1 MKLLVLCDVVPF
13 PLEHGFNLRVFFL
26 SKFLA
31 KKHQVDLL
39 CFSGNTVPSIISETF
54 NKVITFPPP
63 KIVPPKSFIAKISE
77 SVSWDSVIPSSSE
90 VNFYLQQV
98 FNNKEYDAVLAY
110 TYMLPSISFP
120 VDIPII
126 ADLVD
131 DSVLEFWRE
140 LKAPNK
146 LRKKITQLKWL
157 IFGYFFEK
165 KYFPLVDAT
174 ITVSEQDAAFFSK
187 VVPNCPIHIVQN
199 GVDSEFFKPVYDA
212 EDNQLLVFEGKMDFT
227 VNADGVFYFVNEIFP
242 LIKRTHP
249 NTKFLVVGKNP
260 SPDLLKLKSEF
271 IEITGFVDDIRPYI
285 AKATIFVCPL
295 RKGAGIKNKLLQAW
309 SLGKATVVT
318 SVSTGGLIVNEG
330 ENVLVRDDPVEFA
343 KAVTDLL
350 DNKVLRNRLGENARI
365 TIEKNYSWQQKTSQ
379 LEDLFEKLINQKS
392 S

>member
-1 MKLLVLCDVVPF
+1 MKILVLCDVVPF

-31 KKHQVDLL
+31 NKHQVDLL
-39 CFSGNTVPSIISETF
+39 YLSENSVPSLILETF
-54 NKVITFPPP
+54 HKVITFPSPKVTPP
-63 KIVPPKSFIAKISE
+63 QGVVAKILDSI
-77 SVSWDSVIPSSSE
+77 SWNSVITSSSE
-90 VNFYLQQV
+90 VSSYLQQV

-110 TYMLPSISFP
+110 SYMLPSIPFP

-140 LKAPNK
+140 LRAPNK

-157 IFGYFFEK
+157 VFGYLFEK
-165 KYFPLVDAT
+165 KYFSLVDAA
-174 ITVSEQDAAFFSK
+174 ITVSEKDALFFSK
-187 VVPNCPIHIVQN
+187 VVPSCPIHVVQN
-199 GVDSEFFKPVYDA
+199 GVDSEFFKPVNVP
-212 EDNQLLVFEGKMDFT
+212 EDSQLLVFEGKMDFT
-227 VNADGVFYFVNEIFP
+227 VNEDGVFYFVNEIFP
-242 LIKRTHP
+242 IIKKTHP
-249 NTKFLVVGKNP
+249 TTKFIVVGKNP
-260 SPDLLKLKSEF
+260 SPELLKLKSES

-285 AKATIFVCPL
+285 MNAAIFVCPL

-309 SLGKATVVT
+309 ALGKATVVT

-330 ENVLVRDDPVEFA
+330 ENVLVRDDPVGFA

-350 DNKVLRNRLGENARI
+350 DNAALRNKLGENARR
-365 TIEKNYSWQQKTSQ
+365 TIETNYSWQQKTSQ
-379 LEDLFEKLINQKS
+379 LEELFEKLITKES